1 MQDGKKMTE
10 LEQRIIDFL
19 QNGGMLE
26 ATKAAELLGI
36 SVCKASGM
44 MRHLH
49 TQGHI
54 KRSSEGQRYTYY
66 IREDTVGDMM
76 TDLAC
81 QACGMKP
88 CREKRIVVTRDDR
101 IDDLRSMIYDMD
113 QDMVLDSVE
122 EGYVYGAK
130 QAAIRADWQD
140 AQCHLANLEVHLKN
154 KLDKVHKITVEVK
167 REARR
172 KK

>member
-1 MQDGKKMTE
+1 
-10 LEQRIIDFL
+10 
-19 QNGGMLE
+19 MLE

-88 CREKRIVVTRDDR
+88 YREKRIVVTRDER

-130 QAAIRADWQD
+130 QAAIRGSVSPG
-140 AQCHLANLEVHLKN
+140 EP
-154 KLDKVHKITVEVK
+154 
-167 REARR
+167 
-172 KK
+172 